1 MSLKLGSQD
10 MIASTNGVGDMN
22 AGFSPHREG
31 GYSPLNESQFK
42 KNATAGSSVFY
53 YKTAQIPFANL

>member
-1 MSLKLGSQD
+1 MNVP
-10 MIASTNGVGDMN
+10 ASTNGVGDMN

-42 KNATAGSSVFY
+42 KDATAGSFVFY